1 MDETVGKS
9 GRTSQ
14 GATESRLTTS
24 KAVENFQAPE
34 GKTKARMVVSN
45 GKLGGLALEA
55 RPDREAKR
63 WIYRYR
69 QGEKV
74 VEYQLG
80 SFPQMK
86 LGEARQ
92 AHRDA
97 FELVRQGIDPR
108 KQRKAIKAANQAAWT
123 MGEAFDR
130 WIDFYASAPA
140 RGGQPPTERT
150 VLKQKGRWRLH
161 LEKRVGGAYV
171 RDMNRRLLIEVLEE
185 IAGSAREEA
194 RQCLTLLRQL
204 LDYCED
210 REQISDNPAAGLKPA
225 KVKAR
230 PGKPRERHLKL
241 PELVELWEVIG
252 ESRNAEGL
260 ASTAMLSVTVTNA
273 IRLLI
278 LTGARRAEVAAMR
291 WDEVIKDTWHIHASR
306 TKSAREHKVHLSN
319 QALAILEEQ
328 KKLST
333 GDFVFASS
341 RGTGKPIHYDSI
353 TTAVARLQGRARK
366 VPDTAA
372 PLSHLEHFTVHD
384 LRRSVA
390 TLWTE
395 TFLADPLLVDAMLAH
410 VPPRLVGTYNKGKRY
425 KMQVDV
431 WKRWGEMIAGFGEV
445 GAASNVVEL
454 SRHRT

>member
-1 MDETVGKS
+1 M
-9 GRTSQ
+9 
-14 GATESRLTTS
+14 
-24 KAVENFQAPE
+24 
-34 GKTKARMVVSN
+34 
-45 GKLGGLALEA
+45 
-55 RPDREAKR
+55 
-63 WIYRYR
+63 
-69 QGEKV
+69 
-74 VEYQLG
+74 EYQLG
-80 SFPQMK
+80 SFPQMS
-86 LGEARQ
+86 LAEARQ
-92 AHRDA
+92 AHKVA

-108 KQRKAIKAANQAAWT
+108 KQRKAVKAANQAAWT
-123 MGEAFDR
+123 MGEAFER

-150 VLKQKGRWRLH
+150 VRKQKGRWRLH
-161 LEKRVGGAYV
+161 LEKRLGGAYV
-171 RDMNRRLLIEVLEE
+171 RDMSRRLLIEVLED

-210 REQISDNPAAGLKPA
+210 REQIDDNPAAGLKPA

-241 PELVELWEVIG
+241 PELMELWEVLN
-252 ESRNAEGL
+252 ESRDAVGL
-260 ASTAMLSVTVTNA
+260 ASTAMLSVSVANA
-273 IRLLI
+273 VRLLI
-278 LTGARRAEVAAMR
+278 LTGARRAEVASMR
-291 WDEVIKDTWHIHASR
+291 WDEIKKDTWHIHASR
-306 TKSAREHKVHLSN
+306 TKSAREHNVHLSK
-319 QALAILEEQ
+319 QALAILDEQ
-328 KKLST
+328 KKHSG
-333 GDFVFASS
+333 GDFVFESMRS
-341 RGTGKPIHYDSI
+341 VEKPVHFDTI
-353 TTAVARLQGRARK
+353 TTAIARLQGRARK

-372 PLSHLEHFTVHD
+372 PLYHLEHFTVHD

-431 WKRWGEMIAGFGEV
+431 WERWGEMIAGFGEV
-445 GAASNVVEL
+445 GAASNIVEL

>member
-1 MDETVGKS
+1 M
-9 GRTSQ
+9 
-14 GATESRLTTS
+14 
-24 KAVENFQAPE
+24 ENYQAPE
-34 GKTKARMVVSN
+34 GKTKARVVVSN

-55 RPDREAKR
+55 RSDREAKR

-80 SFPQMK
+80 SYPQMK

-108 KQRKAIKAANQAAWT
+108 KHRKAIKAANQAAWT
-123 MGEAFDR
+123 MGEAFEK
-130 WIDFYASAPA
+130 WIDFYATAPA
-140 RGGQPPTERT
+140 RAGVPPTERT

-161 LEKRVGGAYV
+161 LEKRLGGAYV
-171 RDMNRRLLIEVLEE
+171 RDVSRRQLIEALED
-185 IAGSAREEA
+185 IASTAREEA
-194 RQCLTLLRQL
+194 RQCLTLLRHL

-210 REQISDNPAAGLKPA
+210 REQIDDNPAAGLKPA

-241 PELVELWEVIG
+241 PELMELWEALG
-252 ESRNAEGL
+252 ESRNPEGL
-260 ASTAMLSVTVTNA
+260 ASTAMLSISVANA

-278 LTGARRAEVAAMR
+278 LTGARRAEVASMR
-291 WDEVIKDTWHIHASR
+291 WAEIKKDTWHIHASR
-306 TKSAREHKVHLSN
+306 TKSAREHKVHLCE
-319 QALAILEEQ
+319 QALKILDKQ
-328 KKLST
+328 RRLSD
-333 GDFVFASS
+333 GEYVFESS
-341 RGTGKPIHYDSI
+341 RDTGKPIHYDTI
-353 TTAVARLQGRARK
+353 TTAIARLQGRARREH
-366 VPDTAA
+366 DTEA
-372 PLSHLEHFTVHD
+372 PLYHLEHFTVHD

-395 TFLADPLLVDAMLAH
+395 TFMADPLLVDAMLAH

-431 WKRWGEMIAGFGEV
+431 WERWGKTV
-445 GAASNVVEL
+445 GDFVGQGSGSNVVAF
-454 SRHRT
+454 RQ